1 MQIQRIEFMRK
12 TACFILFCVGLLS
25 CKNKEAVLES
35 STGDAN
41 QVTIIIEDALWNG
54 EVGDSLRKKLTVP
67 VEGLPQ
73 EEPLFSLLQHID
85 RSGDDDFCKNRNIII
100 VEKSTEKFF
109 EVRNNDFALNQ
120 NVIYLSGRNIPEI
133 LELIEQKSDSV
144 INIIADF
151 EIRETQ
157 QKIALSSLDI
167 PEIRSKFGIRLNIPN
182 DYEYVAEDKKFVWLK
197 KENQNGSS
205 SLLIYQV
212 PYFEYPSDS
221 ENINRII
228 SVRDS
233 IGECYIQSQEDKKSA
248 YMMTEKAY
256 SPYFATTTLA
266 GRKTFKTKGTWELKG
281 IFMSGP
287 FLNYAI
293 SDKQNNR
300 FIIVEGFIYAPSSS
314 KRNMMHELEAIIKSI
329 KID

>member
-1 MQIQRIEFMRK
+1 MKKI
-12 TACFILFCVGLLS
+12 ACFILLGFTFLS
-25 CKNKEAVLES
+25 CQNNELVLETS
-35 STGDAN
+35 VGDTN
-41 QVTIIIEDALWNG
+41 QVTIIIEDALWGG
-54 EVGDSLRKKLTVP
+54 EVGDSLRKKLTTS

-73 EEPLFSLLQHID
+73 EEPLFSLVQHID

-133 LELIEQKSDSV
+133 LDQIEQKSDSV

-157 QKIALSSLDI
+157 QKIALSPLDTQNI
-167 PEIRSKFGIRLNIPN
+167 QSKLGVTLNIPHEF
-182 DYEYVAEDKKFVWLK
+182 EYVAEDKKFVWLK

-205 SLLIYQV
+205 NLLIYQI
-212 PYFEYPSDS
+212 PYFEYESQS
-221 ENINRII
+221 ENIRRII
-228 SVRDS
+228 KVRDS
-233 IGECYIQSQEDKKSA
+233 VGECYVQSQEDKKHA
-248 YMMTEKAY
+248 YMITERAY
-256 SPYFATTTLA
+256 TPYFTTTTLA
-266 GRKTFKTKGTWELKG
+266 DKKAFQTKGTWELKG

-293 SDKQNNR
+293 SDKENNR
-300 FIIVEGFIYAPSSS
+300 ILVLEGFVYAPSSS
-314 KRNMMHELEAIIKSI
+314 KRNMIHELEAIIKSV